1 MIHIKEVYYQPSNM
15 IIGIDAS
22 RANTKERSGVEW
34 YAFHLIHNLAKI
46 DSKNQYFLYS
56 NKEFRDDLKIDQ
68 PNFHLKVLKWPFSR
82 LWTLGR
88 LTLEMIFKKVDV
100 LIVPSHTLP
109 LVGAR
114 KNILSWHDLAYEHY
128 PEVYTKSHLMSLK
141 QGIKR
146 GIKKA
151 DKIITISNFTRNEIV
166 EKYNLSLDRIEVT
179 YMGIDHKLWKKQD
192 EKKVKNYLRE
202 NNFNLPYFVYLGRL
216 TAKKNVPGLIEA
228 YNIFRKQIAR
238 PHNLYL
244 IGFKGFDFKLIEKA
258 ISSSPY
264 SNEIKVLG
272 YTPSKELPIIFA
284 GAEALVFP
292 SFYEG
297 FGIPVIEAMAS
308 GCPVITSNLTAL
320 PEVVAGSGILV
331 DPRNKE
337 DIAKAMEKIVSDNN
351 FKEELRLKGLSRAKE
366 FTWLKCAKK
375 TLEIIE
381 NI

>member
-1 MIHIKEVYYQPSNM
+1 M

-166 EKYNLSLDRIEVT
+166 EKIGRASC
-179 YMGIDHKLWKKQD
+179 
-192 EKKVKNYLRE
+192 RE
-202 NNFNLPYFVYLGRL
+202 RV
-216 TAKKNVPGLIEA
+216 
-228 YNIFRKQIAR
+228 
-238 PHNLYL
+238 
-244 IGFKGFDFKLIEKA
+244 
-258 ISSSPY
+258 
-264 SNEIKVLG
+264 
-272 YTPSKELPIIFA
+272 
-284 GAEALVFP
+284 
-292 SFYEG
+292 
-297 FGIPVIEAMAS
+297 
-308 GCPVITSNLTAL
+308 
-320 PEVVAGSGILV
+320 
-331 DPRNKE
+331 
-337 DIAKAMEKIVSDNN
+337 
-351 FKEELRLKGLSRAKE
+351 
-366 FTWLKCAKK
+366 
-375 TLEIIE
+375 
-381 NI
+381 